1 MSPLCRNRGPR
12 LARGHFDI
20 SARHL
25 RTSYGHF
32 QRVAKWRPRNDLWW
46 YLGVTGLRKKPV
58 VLLAAVALSSG
69 VLVVGWIQSA
79 GNGTES
85 GKAEPKPRPAQLS
98 QSGAETNSLFARDPN
113 FATKSSYSVGRQE
126 FFVRTMLAVV
136 FVIVLG
142 AAAIYVSKKLLP
154 KIANRP
160 SKEIRI
166 VETVHLGPR
175 KAVHLIEVGK
185 RRFLIGSTNESIREL
200 AEVTA
205 GFPDLSEQDIDL
217 GSERI

>member
-1 MSPLCRNRGPR
+1 
-12 LARGHFDI
+12 
-20 SARHL
+20 
-25 RTSYGHF
+25 
-32 QRVAKWRPRNDLWW
+32 
-46 YLGVTGLRKKPV
+46 
-58 VLLAAVALSSG
+58 
-69 VLVVGWIQSA
+69 
-79 GNGTES
+79 
-85 GKAEPKPRPAQLS
+85 
-98 QSGAETNSLFARDPN
+98 
-113 FATKSSYSVGRQE
+113 
-126 FFVRTMLAVV
+126 MLAVV

-142 AAAIYVSKKLLP
+142 AAAIYVSKRLLP